1 MHRNY
6 RSDDNIKNVKRDLNI
21 QWNPGEGCQY
31 IWRTSHISNKKG
43 VMDENVGPA
52 AIRKELYQMEN
63 YSNRK
68 FQGVIGYE
76 TKIGNVIANWLS
88 VCKTNKIW
96 S

>member
-1 MHRNY
+1 
-6 RSDDNIKNVKRDLNI
+6 
-21 QWNPGEGCQY
+21 
-31 IWRTSHISNKKG
+31 
-43 VMDENVGPA
+43 MDENVGPA

-88 VCKTNKIW
+88 VCKTNKI
-96 S
+96 